1 MFSHSPSAQTL
12 ANAALCDKL
21 TSRHPTPWLLSA
33 SGAPAALT
41 RGNPEERRLSIMRDY
56 ELLCIVHS
64 DLDENALGEVVKRI
78 NGWITDNGGTV
89 VKTDIWG
96 KRQLAYPIR
105 KQKQGQYV
113 LFQVNMAPSTG
124 AILERNLRFQEP
136 VLRFLLSVK

>member
-1 MFSHSPSAQTL
+1 
-12 ANAALCDKL
+12 
-21 TSRHPTPWLLSA
+21 
-33 SGAPAALT
+33 
-41 RGNPEERRLSIMRDY
+41 MRDY
-56 ELLCIVHS
+56 ELLCVVHA
-64 DLDENALGEVVKRI
+64 DLDENALGEMVKRI

-113 LFQVNMAPSTG
+113 LFQVNMAPSAG